1 MSNRLARRIAG
12 LVLCSIGFVA
22 AIWGIAYWL
31 QPAYSAELGDRSLR
45 LGDSSAST
53 ETTYQVSFEI
63 MTPGAL
69 GSIALEFCSND
80 PIPGQ
85 PCTAPTGFDA
95 AAASL
100 TSQTG
105 ASGFS
110 IDSSSTANRIVL
122 ARAPLVA
129 GADALQ
135 FVFDDITN
143 PSAPG
148 SYFVRLQTY
157 ASNNATGPDTDYG
170 GLVFSINNPIAIT
183 ATVPPY
189 LLFCTG
195 LTIGNFNCANAAGDT
210 INFGNLSSIRA
221 LSGSSQLLVAT
232 NAANGY
238 NVTAFGT
245 TLTSGNNII
254 TPLTAGDVSRPST
267 SQFGLN
273 LRANSTPAIGNDP
286 AGPGVGQPTA
296 GYAQANRFRFE
307 SGETI
312 ISSPD
317 PDNVRLYTVSY
328 MVNVSATQPAGVY
341 ASTITYIALANF

>member
-1 MSNRLARRIAG
+1 MNRQIVHRLVGGLLCILLVVAVWAG
-12 LVLCSIGFVA
+12 TH
-22 AIWGIAYWL
+22 WL
-31 QPAYSAELGDRSLR
+31 QPVYGAELGDRSLR
-45 LGDSSAST
+45 LGDSSASA
-53 ETTYQVSFEI
+53 ESTYQVSFEVV
-63 MTPGAL
+63 TPGAL
-69 GSIALEFCSND
+69 GSIVLEFCSND

-85 PCTAPTGFDA
+85 PCTAPPGFDA
-95 AAASL
+95 ASATLAS
-100 TSQTG
+100 QAG
-105 ASGFS
+105 ASGFT
-110 IDSSSTANRIVL
+110 IGGSSTSHRIVL
-122 ARAPLVA
+122 TRAPVVT
-129 GADALQ
+129 GTDTLQ
-135 FVFDDITN
+135 FVFEDITN
-143 PSAPG
+143 PSTPG

-157 ASNNATGPDTDYG
+157 ASSDATGPDTDYG
-170 GLVFSINNPIAIT
+170 GLVFSITNPIAIT

-195 LTIGNFNCANAAGDT
+195 LTIGNFNCANAEGDT
-210 INFGNLSSIRA
+210 IDFGNLSSVRA

-254 TPLTAGDVSRPST
+254 NPLTNGDVSRPAT

-273 LRANSTPAIGNDP
+273 LRANGTPAIGNDP
-286 AGPGVGQPTA
+286 AGPGVGQPTV
-296 GYAQANRFRFE
+296 GYAQANRFRFA